1 MYKSVQKLTYPAQ
14 RCVSFGTKSTITS
27 QAYII
32 RTVHVVHSLSDSKQE
47 ALDSLYIFPLVLA
60 LRYVYRRITEILQR
74 NCNKQRITMLLEMT
88 CTIQNGVFKK
98 VL

>member
-1 MYKSVQKLTYPAQ
+1 MREFRNKIDHHLT
-14 RCVSFGTKSTITS
+14 GTNSAYLWKFP
-27 QAYII
+27 AYII

>member
-47 ALDSLYIFPLVLA
+47 ALDSLYIFPLVWLYA
-60 LRYVYRRITEILQR
+60 MFIAGSQGFCKEIAIS
-74 NCNKQRITMLLEMT
+74 NA
-88 CTIQNGVFKK
+88 
-98 VL
+98 